1 MSELTLS
8 ATKKII
14 KALNEYPGKALDF
27 ESIMK
32 YVSAQTSGSRGDVA
46 QVIEFLQEL
55 QVSTAASPVSVA
67 SLASRVD
74 MDIELDLATELSY
87 NYKVGKAILQE
98 ILEQDTPDKEELRKT
113 LTTIQKYMDSM
124 LKMQEKV
131 YNVQQMQ
138 RFQEAVMEVLSSHG
152 MKDIIITKLLEV
164 PL

>member
-1 MSELTLS
+1 MSELTLQ

-14 KALNEYPGKALDF
+14 KALNEYSGKSMDF

-32 YVSAQTSGSRGDVA
+32 YVRQQTSATQGDVA
-46 QVIEFLQEL
+46 LVIEFLQEL

-74 MDIELDLATELSY
+74 METPLDLANELSY
-87 NYKVGKAILQE
+87 NYQVAKAILQE
-98 ILEQDTPDKEELRKT
+98 TLEQDAPDKEDLRKT

-131 YNVQQMQ
+131 FNVQQMQ
-138 RFQEAVMEVLSSHG
+138 RFQEAVMEILSTHDL
-152 MKDIIITKLLEV
+152 KEVIVARLLEV